1 MGSVQWRIGRSNC
14 GWRRRSLINT
24 RIDPCGRVKNY
35 LINQLANKFQQF
47 VIPSIA
53 GLVLCFVSFS
63 AVTRW
68 LQRFN
73 CVFIESVGI
82 ERRVPFYWSWLKA
95 SRKRIDSSHVA
106 SFDWSSL
113 EIHTCTGNDKDGRDT
128 FILRVYFHSFR
139 ANLLLQYYQEGV
151 KKRFAALLSVSV
163 RGVPVSTRMKST
175 STGHSH
181 RVLDAQ

>member
-1 MGSVQWRIGRSNC
+1 MAQELRRLLLLLQCSQYNHWSCTWGSVQWRISSSNC
-14 GWRRRSLINT
+14 RWRRSLINTT

-47 VIPSIA
+47 VIPSIV
-53 GLVLCFVSFS
+53 GLVLCFVSLT

-73 CVFIESVGI
+73 CVFIESLGK

-106 SFDWSSL
+106 LLFDRSSL
-113 EIHTCTGNDKDGRDT
+113 EIHTYIQEIKVGNDKDARGT

-139 ANLLLQYYQEGV
+139 ANLLLQYYSWQ
-151 KKRFAALLSVSV
+151 
-163 RGVPVSTRMKST
+163 M
-175 STGHSH
+175 
-181 RVLDAQ
+181 